1 MEEHDVDGTPAG
13 DDSGGADAEKL
24 REIRLM
30 GFLREL
36 DRQEGRMETAALL
49 GINYKTLV
57 RALDEDRVTGRVADA
72 LQLLLGAGGDGEVER
87 LRRHVR
93 QLAERVAALEEWG
106 DGPTVAPLA
115 GDDQD
120 DVPDDGGTG
129 NSPAAQTQGQPGGK
143 GATDQSPSPVAPVAG
158 LGGSVPARR
167 RREYPDLVALEP
179 ADDDP
184 EVYGDA
190 WPLVREWR
198 QLKAT
203 HPSRGRSLSWLVNQE
218 RRLALELTLLEK
230 HGLTLPPAKQ
240 PARDFARREHT
251 RWRRSALHNTR
262 RAIRRRKLLRWLRRA
277 LTLGAW
283 WN

>member
-13 DDSGGADAEKL
+13 DGSGADADKL
-24 REIRLM
+24 REIKLM

-72 LQLLLGAGGDGEVER
+72 LELLLGAGGDGEMER
-87 LRRHVR
+87 LRRQVR
-93 QLAERVAALEEWG
+93 QLAQRVAALEERA
-106 DGPTVAPLA
+106 DGSTVAPLA
-115 GDDQD
+115 GEDRD

-129 NSPAAQTQGQPGGK
+129 SSPAAQTPDQPGGK
-143 GATDQSPSPVAPVAG
+143 GAIDPSPSPAPPVAG
-158 LGGSVPARR
+158 LGASRPAGS
-167 RREYPDLVALEP
+167 RREYPELVALEP
-179 ADDDP
+179 AEDDV

-190 WPLVREWR
+190 WPLVQEWR
-198 QLKAT
+198 QIRAT

-218 RRLALELTLLEK
+218 RRLALELALLEE

-240 PARDFARREHT
+240 PARDFARREHI

-262 RAIRRRKLLRWLRRA
+262 RAILRRKLLRRI
-277 LTLGAW
+277 LTLGIW
-283 WN
+283 RN